1 MVEGGLRPAWAAVE
15 FGFGLLR
22 SEVGDGRLT
31 GVDEGAI
38 EASLAA
44 AERELSTAGMPDLR
58 TLGFWRAVAA
68 VKRRPELVDRYA
80 RRIATI
86 DRTVFR
92 RRVRLAF
99 PVALGVVLLDLGLFG
114 GLLLL
119 VVATVVDHPLREI
132 IVIVAAGAID
142 VTTHGLAHVAVGTFV
157 GIDFTDWFVD
167 LPKRPQP
174 GFKID
179 YASYLRASPRQRAW
193 MHAAG
198 AVATKLVPFLVM
210 PYALA
215 IGAETWAILA
225 LLALGVVQILF
236 DLLYSVR
243 ASDWKKFRREMR
255 LAR

>member
-1 MVEGGLRPAWAAVE
+1 MDETEIEG
-15 FGFGLLR
+15 
-22 SEVGDGRLT
+22 
-31 GVDEGAI
+31 
-38 EASLAA
+38 SLAA
-44 AERELSTAGMPDLR
+44 GERVLSTGGRPDLR
-58 TLGFWRAVAA
+58 ALGFWRAVAA

-80 RRIATI
+80 TRIAAI
-86 DRTVFR
+86 DRAAFR
-92 RRVRLAF
+92 RHVRLAF
-99 PVALGVVLLDLGLFG
+99 PVAVGVILLDLGLFG

-119 VVATVVDHPLREI
+119 GIAMLVDHPWREI
-132 IVIVAAGAID
+132 IVLVAAGAID
-142 VTTHGLAHVAVGTFV
+142 VTTHGLAHLAVGTVV

-198 AVATKLVPFLVM
+198 AIATKLVPFLVI

-215 IGAETWAILA
+215 IGTDLWAVLA
-225 LLALGVVQILF
+225 LLALGVVQVGF
-236 DLLYSVR
+236 DVLYSVR
-243 ASDWKKFRREMR
+243 SSDWKKFRREMR

>member
-1 MVEGGLRPAWAAVE
+1 
-15 FGFGLLR
+15 
-22 SEVGDGRLT
+22 
-31 GVDEGAI
+31 VDEEAI

-44 AERELSTAGMPDLR
+44 GQRELSAGETPDLR
-58 TLGFWRAVAA
+58 ALGFWRAVAV

-80 RRIATI
+80 TRIAAL
-86 DRTVFR
+86 DRAVFR

-99 PVALGVVLLDLGLFG
+99 PVALGVILLDLGVFG
-114 GLLLL
+114 GLVLLGI
-119 VVATVVDHPLREI
+119 ATLVDHPWREI
-132 IVIVAAGAID
+132 IVLVAAGALD
-142 VTTHGLAHVAVGTFV
+142 VTTHGLAHLAVGTFV
-157 GIDFTDWFVD
+157 GIDFTDWFID

-198 AVATKLVPFLVM
+198 AIATKLVPFLVI
-210 PYALA
+210 PYAVA
-215 IGAETWAILA
+215 IGTEPWAVLA

-236 DLLYSVR
+236 DALYSVR